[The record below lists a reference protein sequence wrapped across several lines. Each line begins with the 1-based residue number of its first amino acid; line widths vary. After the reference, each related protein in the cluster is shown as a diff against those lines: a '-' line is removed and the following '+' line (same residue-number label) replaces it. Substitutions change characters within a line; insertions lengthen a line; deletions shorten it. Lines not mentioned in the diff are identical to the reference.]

1 MLVDSVLDLV
11 GNTPMIKLNN
21 INTYG
26 NEIYLKLEG
35 QNPGGSTKDRIALEM
50 IQAAEKEGLI
60 DKDTVIIE
68 ATSGNTGIGLAMIC
82 AIKKYK
88 LKIVMPNNMSI
99 ERIQLM
105 RGYGAEVILTDG
117 SKGMKACLEKLEE
130 LKKEEKKVFVPD
142 QFNNLNNPK
151 AHYENTA
158 EEIIKDMNGELDV
171 FICGTGT
178 GGSFT
183 GTAKKLKEKVS
194 GVKTY
199 AVEPESSPFLS
210 KGYTGAHKIQGMG
223 MSTGKVPFVFERDLA
238 DGILT
243 CSCDDAFEY
252 MSKLGIEE
260 GVLVG
265 ISTGAVVKAALD
277 FSKEREN
284 QSLKIVVISTD
295 SGAKYLS
302 NMDNN

>member
-1 MLVDSVLDLV
+1 MLVNSVIDLV

-35 QNPGGSTKDRIALEM
+35 QNPGGSTKDRIALK
-50 IQAAEKEGLI
+50 IIKDAEKKGLL
-60 DKDTVIIE
+60 DKDTTIIE

-88 LKIVMPNNMSI
+88 LKIVMPDNMSI
-99 ERIQLM
+99 ERVQLM

-130 LKKEEKKVFVPD
+130 LKRTEKKYFIPD
-142 QFNNLNNPK
+142 QFNNENNPL

-158 EEIIKDMNGELDV
+158 EEIIKDMNGKVDV

-178 GGSFT
+178 GGSFS
-183 GTAKKLKEKVS
+183 GTARKLKEKIKNI
-194 GVKTY
+194 KTY
-199 AVEPESSPFLS
+199 PVEPEASPFLS
-210 KGYTGAHKIQGMG
+210 KGYTGPHKIQGMG
-223 MSTGKVPFVFERDLA
+223 MSTGKVPAVYDGSLA
-238 DGILT
+238 DDILT
-243 CSCDDAFEY
+243 CSCSDSFEY
-252 MSKLGIEE
+252 MAKLGVEE
-260 GVLVG
+260 GILVG

-277 FSKEREN
+277 FSKKREN
-284 QSLKIVVISTD
+284 QGLRIVVIATD

-302 NMDNN
+302 SAL

>member
-1 MLVDSVLDLV
+1 MLVDSVLDLI
-11 GNTPMIKLNN
+11 GNTPMIKINN

-35 QNPGGSTKDRIALEM
+35 QNPGGSTKDRIAHQ
-50 IQAAEKEGLI
+50 IIKDAEEKGLI
-60 DKDTVIIE
+60 DEDTVIIE

-88 LKIVMPNNMSI
+88 LKIVMPDNMSI

-105 RGYGAEVILTDG
+105 RGYGAEVILTEG
-117 SKGMKACLEKLEE
+117 SKGMKGCLEKLEE
-130 LKKEEKKVFVPD
+130 LKQKERKYFTPD
-142 QFNNLNNPK
+142 QFNNLNNPQ

-158 EEIIKDMNGELDV
+158 EEIIRDMNGEVDV

-178 GGSFT
+178 GGSFS
-183 GTAKKLKEKVS
+183 GTSKKLKEKIKNI
-194 GVKTY
+194 KTY
-199 AVEPESSPFLS
+199 PVEPEASPLLS
-210 KGYTGAHKIQGMG
+210 KGYIGSHKIQGMG
-223 MSTGKVPFVFERDLA
+223 MSAGKIPTVYDGEMA

-252 MSKLGIEE
+252 MGKLGTEE

-265 ISTGAVVKAALD
+265 ISSGAVFKAALD

-284 QSLKIVVISTD
+284 QNLKIVVLATD

-302 NMDNN
+302 STN